1 MSRVAMDSRWRRRST
16 TPIPP
21 RHIPYLPSIIQ
32 IPRLMNP
39 CRRSRAQ
46 ICTHVLPYRRSR
58 TGVSTRAY
66 PDPPRSINVRPA
78 SFIGFSPFLRMASLS
93 SCSTIRRTSRRVPAV
108 VLPKES
114 CARETA
120 HEVKRK
126 RRLSII
132 CSCWPFKTKT
142 AMLISYS
149 FR

>member
-1 MSRVAMDSRWRRRST
+1 MADGGGDLPHRSLHAIFRTSHQSYRSLTEWIHAAAPARKSAPMSCHTA
-16 TPIPP
+16 
-21 RHIPYLPSIIQ
+21 
-32 IPRLMNP
+32 
-39 CRRSRAQ
+39 AQ
-46 ICTHVLPYRRSR
+46 ERECPHER
-58 TGVSTRAY
+58 TLT
-66 PDPPRSINVRPA
+66 PPRSINVRPA

-93 SCSTIRRTSRRVPAV
+93 SCSPIRRTSRRVPAV